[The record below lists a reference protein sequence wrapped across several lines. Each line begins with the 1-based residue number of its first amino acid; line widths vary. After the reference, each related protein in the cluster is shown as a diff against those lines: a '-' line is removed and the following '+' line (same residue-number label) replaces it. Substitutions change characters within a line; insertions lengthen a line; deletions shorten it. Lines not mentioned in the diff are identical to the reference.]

1 MPYTTS
7 DPNSTVEDGKVQLG
21 ALLDHLVS
29 NGTLTP
35 DQATQTAQERGL
47 TTGPGENSYQAPGQ
61 AQTDAAT
68 LNEQSRQ
75 SAARSAAYQASRAGN
90 PEGYT
95 QESQDA
101 FNAAHPLSDY

>member
-7 DPNSTVEDGKVQLG
+7 DPNSTVEDGKKQLG
-21 ALLDHLVS
+21 AELDRLI
-29 NGTLTP
+29 GTGEMTVEDALKL
-35 DQATQTAQERGL
+35 AQERGL

-61 AQTDAAT
+61 ANADAAT

>member
-1 MPYTTS
+1 MPYTTN
-7 DPNSTVEDGKVQLG
+7 DTGVVEDGKKQLG
-21 ALLDHLVS
+21 AELDRLVES
-29 NGTLTP
+29 GQMTAHDAEAL
-35 DQATQTAQERGL
+35 AQTRGL
-47 TTGPGENSYQAPGQ
+47 ATGPGENSYQAPGQ

-101 FNAAHPLSDY
+101 FNAAHPLSEY